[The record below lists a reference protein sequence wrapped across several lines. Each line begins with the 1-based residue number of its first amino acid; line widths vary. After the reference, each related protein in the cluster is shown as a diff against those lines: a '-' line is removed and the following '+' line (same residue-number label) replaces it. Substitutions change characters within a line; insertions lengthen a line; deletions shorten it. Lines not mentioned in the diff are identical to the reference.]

1 MQDYLKGI
9 VYITLISAII
19 SQLLPREDY
28 RKYGRILSGFLILLL
43 FLQPFLQWSDIYPQ
57 FEQKYEQL
65 LEDGKGK
72 LEGSNEKY
80 QEKQKKVIIE
90 EAVANVMLQSG
101 YETKEVE
108 VSVRGEE
115 IRRISVRLKGTIK
128 QEEKDV
134 LSQYLG
140 EQYSL
145 KQEQIY
151 LE

>member
-1 MQDYLKGI
+1 M
-9 VYITLISAII
+9 
-19 SQLLPREDY
+19 
-28 RKYGRILSGFLILLL
+28 
-43 FLQPFLQWSDIYPQ
+43 
-57 FEQKYEQL
+57 

-128 QEEKDV
+128 QEEKDA